1 MEDFNIEDYKD
12 FEKVTL
18 ADIDVARR
26 NMESMIFEAGKKG
39 DFKTAWHYTKMYF
52 QLSRLLIKRLLMLQ
66 RKEEVNNIYQ
76 QLLLIFF
83 IC

>member
-26 NMESMIFEAGKKG
+26 NIESMIFEAGKKG

-52 QLSRLLIKRLLMLQ
+52 QLSRLFDKKASDVAKKR
-66 RKEEVNNIYQ
+66 RG
-76 QLLLIFF
+76 
-83 IC
+83 